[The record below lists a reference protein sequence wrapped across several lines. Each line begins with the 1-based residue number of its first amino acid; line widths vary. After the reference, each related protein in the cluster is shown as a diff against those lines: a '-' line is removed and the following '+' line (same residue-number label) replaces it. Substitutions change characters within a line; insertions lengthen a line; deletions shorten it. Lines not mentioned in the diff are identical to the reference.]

1 MKLVRAMVIALS
13 ATAFLFAQAAAPAP
27 EAKASKAAKKEVVK
41 VLTGKLVSVDAVG
54 NTIVVLAKKA
64 NDTISVDAAAKI
76 TSGKKE
82 IALADLKADVKV
94 AVSYKIVDGKKV
106 ASKVKEEVAAPAKA
120 KKAKKAAKA
129 DAAAPAATE
138 PAAK

>member
-13 ATAFLFAQAAAPAP
+13 VTALLFAQAAAPAP
-27 EAKASKAAKKEVVK
+27 EAKAAKSAKKETVK
-41 VLTGKLVSVDAVG
+41 ILTGKLVSVDAVG

-64 NDTISVDAAAKI
+64 NDTIAVDAAAKI

-82 IALADLKADVKV
+82 IALADLKADGKV
-94 AVSYKIVDGKKV
+94 AVSYKVVDGKKV
-106 ASKVKEEVAAPAKA
+106 ASKIKEVTATAPKA
-120 KKAKKAAKA
+120 KKAKAAA
-129 DAAAPAATE
+129 DATAPATE